1 MKLASL
7 PLHLC
12 LTILTLASEA
22 MGTTAARSRTTP
34 PTGAATQQIV
44 PRDTVRAGQD
54 IELRKVQAMLSR
66 QGPSPE
72 KKSGS
77 RR

>member
-1 MKLASL
+1 VER
-7 PLHLC
+7 
-12 LTILTLASEA
+12 LTLGLTLLALATEA
-22 MGTTAARSRTTP
+22 LATTAARSRTKP
-34 PTGAATQQIV
+34 PSGAATQQIV

>member
-1 MKLASL
+1 MKVASL
-7 PLHLC
+7 S
-12 LTILTLASEA
+12 LTLLVLTTEA
-22 MGTTAARSRTTP
+22 MATTAARSPATP
-34 PTGAATQQIV
+34 PSSGAATQQIV

-66 QGPSPE
+66 QGPPPE

>member
-1 MKLASL
+1 MKILASL
-7 PLHLC
+7 PAL
-12 LTILTLASEA
+12 ILTLLALETEA
-22 MGTTAARSRTTP
+22 EATTAARSRTSLGRAETNQIIP
-34 PTGAATQQIV
+34 RATL
-44 PRDTVRAGQD
+44 RAGQD

-66 QGPSPE
+66 QGPPQG

>member
-7 PLHLC
+7 
-12 LTILTLASEA
+12 TLTLLALATEA
-22 MGTTAARSRTTP
+22 MGTTAARSRATP
-34 PTGAATQQIV
+34 SSGTATQQIV

>member
-7 PLHLC
+7 
-12 LTILTLASEA
+12 TLTLLALTTEA
-22 MGTTAARSRTTP
+22 MGTTAARTRSTP
-34 PTGAATQQIV
+34 PSGAATQQII

-66 QGPSPE
+66 QGSAPE

>member
-1 MKLASL
+1 MKTTSLSLILLVLA
-7 PLHLC
+7 
-12 LTILTLASEA
+12 TEA
-22 MGTTAARSRTTP
+22 LGTTAARSQATP
-34 PTGAATQQIV
+34 PSGAATQQIV

-54 IELRKVQAMLSR
+54 IELRKVQALLSR

>member
-1 MKLASL
+1 MKTR
-7 PLHLC
+7 H
-12 LTILTLASEA
+12 LTLTLLVLATEA
-22 MGTTAARSRTTP
+22 MGTTAARTQATP
-34 PTGAATQQIV
+34 PSGTATQQIV

-66 QGPSPE
+66 QGPAPE
-72 KKSGS
+72 KKPGS

>member
-1 MKLASL
+1 MKVASL
-7 PLHLC
+7 
-12 LTILTLASEA
+12 TLTLLVLTTEA
-22 MGTTAARSRTTP
+22 MGTTAARSRSTP
-34 PTGAATQQIV
+34 PSGAATQQII